1 MAAQHDPDAAA
12 LLALAVDLVRRAALL
27 VIQARPG
34 ALTMVESKSTPTDPV
49 TEADRAAERLVVAG
63 LAAAR
68 PNDLVLGEEG
78 GARPVA
84 STDIAPLLVSP
95 VASTGTAGDGPVV
108 RWILDPIDGTV
119 NFLYGLP
126 EYAVS
131 LAAEVEGVI
140 VAGVVR
146 NIATGD
152 EWTAVR
158 GAGAWR
164 DGRRLSGS
172 GATDLSRALIG
183 TGFGYDSA
191 RRRRQAVVLAELLP
205 EIRDIRRGG
214 SAALD
219 LCHAAEGQLDAFY
232 EQGLNP
238 WDRAA
243 GGLIAEEAGL
253 RVGGLRGAPASSAM
267 TLAAPPGLYPAL
279 HDRLAALAADA

>member
-1 MAAQHDPDAAA
+1 MAAQYEPDPND
-12 LLALAVDLVRRAALL
+12 LLALAIDLVRRAATL
-27 VIQARPG
+27 VGETRA
-34 ALTMVESKSTPTDPV
+34 AAVTVVESKSTPTDPV

-63 LAAAR
+63 LAEAR
-68 PNDLVLGEEG
+68 PGDEVLGEEG
-78 GARPVA
+78 GARPVGGGEQA
-84 STDIAPLLVSP
+84 AP
-95 VASTGTAGDGPVV
+95 GGV

-119 NFLYGLP
+119 NFVYGLP

-131 LAAEVEGVI
+131 LAAEVAGVV

-152 EWTAVR
+152 EWTAIR
-158 GAGAWR
+158 GGGAWR
-164 DGRRLSGS
+164 EGRRLRGS
-172 GATDLSRALIG
+172 GATELSRALVG
-183 TGFGYDSA
+183 TGFGYDA
-191 RRRRQAVVLAELLP
+191 VRRRRQAAVLAELLP

-243 GGLIAEEAGL
+243 GGLVAEEAGL
-253 RVGGLRGAPASSAM
+253 RVTGLRGAPASAAM
-267 TLAAPPGLYPAL
+267 TLAAPPAIYPAL
-279 HDRLAALAADA
+279 HDRLAALLPDA

>member
-1 MAAQHDPDAAA
+1 MAAQRDPDAAD
-12 LLALAVDLVRRAALL
+12 LLALAVDLVRSAATLVREVRASA
-27 VIQARPG
+27 V
-34 ALTMVESKSTPTDPV
+34 TKVESKSSPTDPV

-68 PNDLVLGEEG
+68 PGDLVLGEEG

-84 STDIAPLLVSP
+84 DEAEEP
-95 VASTGTAGDGPVV
+95 VGPGARSVV

-119 NFLYGLP
+119 NFVYGLP

-131 LAAEVEGVI
+131 LAAEVDGVV

-164 DGRRLSGS
+164 DGSRLHGS
-172 GATDLSRALIG
+172 GATELSRALVG

-191 RRRRQAVVLAELLP
+191 QRRRQAAVLAELLP

-219 LCHAAEGQLDAFY
+219 LCHAAEGRLDAFY

-267 TLAAPPGLYPAL
+267 TLAAAPGIYPAL
-279 HDRLAALAADA
+279 HDRLAALDADA

>member
-1 MAAQHDPDAAA
+1 MAAQHDPDAAD

-27 VIQARPG
+27 VTQAR
-34 ALTMVESKSTPTDPV
+34 ADAVTRVESKSTPTDPV

-68 PNDLVLGEEG
+68 PRDLVLGEEG
-78 GARPVA
+78 GARPV
-84 STDIAPLLVSP
+84 
-95 VASTGTAGDGPVV
+95 VAGIGTGGDGPVV

-119 NFLYGLP
+119 NFLYGRP

-172 GATDLSRALIG
+172 GATDLSRALVG

-191 RRRRQAVVLAELLP
+191 RRRRQAAVLAELLP

-253 RVGGLRGAPASSAM
+253 RVGGLRGAAASSAM
-267 TLAAPPGLYPAL
+267 TLAAPPGIYPAL